1 MSVPT
6 GEVSAAT
13 SPGWAWDPS
22 LYAGSAQFYPLGRV
36 GDPDRLV
43 DELVDALGLDGT
55 ELLLDIGCG
64 PGSLT
69 LLLAPHVAEAIG
81 IGADMLMEADRQ
93 ADEKGVANV
102 SWRHLRAEQLPAD
115 LPPARVVTFAQSF
128 HWLDRHR
135 IAATVRGL
143 LAPGRAVVHV
153 HVTTHEGIDTNTP
166 LLHPRPPRG
175 EIARLVA
182 SYLGTRRRASQGV
195 LTAGTHEDEAAIY
208 RAAGF
213 TGPQRLEVPGRAVER
228 SVDEIVASVYSLSGS
243 APHLFGDRLERFD
256 AELRQLL
263 DNATSDGRFSEQ
275 MREKPA
281 DIWH

>member
-1 MSVPT
+1 MRRSLILGDHLGPVGRAERAPERTRRRIDLLHWTAGHRVIT
-6 GEVSAAT
+6 GTGKDWTAAT
-13 SPGWAWDPS
+13 HELSPVTT
-22 LYAGSAQFYPLGRV
+22 LHR
-36 GDPDRLV
+36 
-43 DELVDALGLDGT
+43 
-55 ELLLDIGCG
+55 G
-64 PGSLT
+64 PGGSGVSHYSLT
-69 LLLAPHVAEAIG
+69 G
-81 IGADMLMEADRQ
+81 RD
-93 ADEKGVANV
+93 
-102 SWRHLRAEQLPAD
+102 
-115 LPPARVVTFAQSF
+115 
-128 HWLDRHR
+128 WLDRHR

-166 LLHPRPPRG
+166 LLHPRPRRG

-182 SYLGTRRRASQGV
+182 SYLGTRRRAGQGV

-213 TGPQRLEVPGRAVER
+213 TGPQRLEVPGRVVER

-256 AELRQLL
+256 AELHQLL

-275 MREKPA
+275 MREIAA